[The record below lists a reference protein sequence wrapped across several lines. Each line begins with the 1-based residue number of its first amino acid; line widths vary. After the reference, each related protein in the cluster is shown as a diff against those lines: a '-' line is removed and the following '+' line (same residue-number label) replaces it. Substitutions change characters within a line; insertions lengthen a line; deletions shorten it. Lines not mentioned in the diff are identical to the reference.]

1 MKLLFITGQINMFG
15 GVERTLSDKINFL
28 NSKGH
33 EICVVTYAQMGK
45 PLSFI
50 LNDGVLFCDIDC
62 RYFSL
67 FRFPIYKR
75 IWKLFYIKR
84 SFRKQLSSIIQSFV
98 PDVIIVTMPMNRF
111 YLNDI
116 TSVVGDAKIAVESH
130 NIYHDL
136 FVNVPITERLFYL
149 FHHPLRTM
157 AQADMLV
164 LLTHEDA
171 NAWKKWNVK
180 NLKVIPNPLP
190 LYLDKLS
197 GCKRK
202 EGRIISVGRLATEKR
217 YDRLINAFAILADKY
232 PLWYIDIYGDGP
244 EEKNLQGIIEKKGLM
259 GRINIHEPTSQI
271 YKEYESSQMLVLSS
285 DLESFGLVLIEAMA
299 CGTPVVSVNCPHGPS
314 EIIEDR
320 ETGLL
325 SEMNEDD
332 LAVKMEWMMVHEKE
346 RIEMGKRA
354 HLAVAK
360 YKKELIMNNWEAA
373 YKSLYSQSPES

>member
-1 MKLLFITGQINMFG
+1 MKLLFITGQINQFG
-15 GVERTLSDKINFL
+15 GVERTLSDKINYL
-28 NSKGH
+28 NSRGH
-33 EICVVTYAQMGK
+33 EICVVTYAQMGQ

-50 LNDGVLFCDIDC
+50 LNDGVIFFDIDC
-62 RYFSL
+62 RYFSFFKL
-67 FRFPIYKR
+67 PIYKR
-75 IWKLFYIKR
+75 IWKLFKIKLY
-84 SFRKQLSSIIQSFV
+84 FRKRLSSIIQSFV
-98 PDVIIVTMPMNRF
+98 PDVIIVTMAMNRF

-116 TSVVGDAKIAVESH
+116 TSIAGNARIIVESH

-136 FVNVPITERLFYL
+136 FVKVPISERIFYL
-149 FHHPLRTM
+149 FHHPLKTM

-171 NAWKKWNVK
+171 KAWKKWNVK

-232 PLWYIDIYGDGP
+232 PLWYIDIYGYGP
-244 EEKNLQGIIEKKGLM
+244 EEKHLLEIIKKQGLM
-259 GRINIHEPTSQI
+259 GRIKIHKPTSQI

-314 EIIEDR
+314 EIIEDGK
-320 ETGLL
+320 TGLL
-325 SEMNEDD
+325 SEMNIDD
-332 LAVKMEWMMVHEKE
+332 LAIKMEWMIVHDTE
-346 RIEMGKRA
+346 RAEMGKKA

-360 YKKELIMNNWEAA
+360 YKKDVIMNNWETA
-373 YKSLYSQSPES
+373 YESLY

>member
-1 MKLLFITGQINMFG
+1 MKLLFITGQINQYG
-15 GVERTLSDKINFL
+15 GVERTLSDKINYL

-50 LNDGVLFCDIDC
+50 LNNGVLHFDIDC
-62 RYFSL
+62 RYFTYYKL
-67 FRFPIYKR
+67 PIYKR
-75 IWKLFYIKR
+75 IWKLFQIKLQ
-84 SFRKQLSSIIQSFV
+84 FRKRLSSIIRSFL
-98 PDVIIVTMPMNRF
+98 PDVIIVTMAMNRF

-116 TSVVGDAKIAVESH
+116 SSVAGNAKIVVESH
-130 NIYHDL
+130 NIYQDL
-136 FVNVPITERLFYL
+136 FINVPISERLFYL
-149 FHHPLRTM
+149 FHHPLRIM

-171 NAWKKWNVK
+171 KAWKKWNVK

-190 LYLDKLS
+190 LYIEKLS
-197 GCKRK
+197 GCQRK

-232 PLWYIDIYGDGP
+232 PLWYIDIYGYGP
-244 EEKNLQGIIEKKGLM
+244 EEKHLLEIIRMQGLM
-259 GRINIHEPTSQI
+259 GRINIHKPTSQI

-314 EIIEDR
+314 EIIDDR

-325 SEMNEDD
+325 SEMNVDD
-332 LAVKMEWMMVHEKE
+332 LAIKMEWMMTHDKE
-346 RIEMGKRA
+346 RAEMGIKA

-360 YKKELIMNNWEAA
+360 YKKEVIMNNWETA
-373 YKSLYSQSPES
+373 YISLKSHNPEI